1 MHYIIDS
8 AYIDGTMARR
18 LMQAAASADQPGAH
32 GMSGVEGASPRDR
45 EWVLVQVCIHE
56 ASHATVAERYGH
68 PAAVRIERG
77 AGFGSGLCMV
87 RGLTD
92 APHTVRRQ
100 IGLAGI
106 LGDLFGQ
113 HGSALTLQV
122 AVDAVRRGPMSAT
135 DLHLMDGTATSQE
148 IAICMRRIESQW
160 GDVIA
165 RSKELL
171 ATELRYYEGCRP

>member
-1 MHYIIDS
+1 MTGSELSFRRVSVVRAGWQGGPQAARTSSMHYIIDS

-87 RGLTD
+87 RGPPTSRIRFAGRSVSPGPLAISSASTD
-92 APHTVRRQ
+92 RRSRCRSQ
-100 IGLAGI
+100 STP
-106 LGDLFGQ
+106 FG
-113 HGSALTLQV
+113 G
-122 AVDAVRRGPMSAT
+122 
-135 DLHLMDGTATSQE
+135 
-148 IAICMRRIESQW
+148 
-160 GDVIA
+160 A
-165 RSKELL
+165 R
-171 ATELRYYEGCRP
+171 